1 MIFIICLLIVIILML
16 FLYIFILKKEIKR
29 IASRVGNV
37 RSEDSNALINKELE
51 EKNLVILIKEINNT
65 ISDINKK
72 EINMNIKTEEL
83 KKMITNTAHD
93 LRTPLTSAIGYIEL
107 IQDND
112 IAEEKKEKY
121 IQIILERLQKLSYLI
136 TNLFEFS
143 KMISNDNKIEM
154 KEENLIEIIEGCIA
168 NFYDDFIKEN
178 RQINFK
184 HKNSKVEII
193 TNKSLLARAFDNMII
208 NAYKHSKSNLDIEIF
223 EENGEVMIKFINKLE
238 DNNLDINLIFEKFY
252 TTDISRTNGNT
263 GLGLVIAKE
272 FIKLTNGN
280 ISAIKE
286 DGLLKMIVTI
296 TSANYVFPDM

>member
-1 MIFIICLLIVIILML
+1 MGFIICLLIIIILML

-29 IASRVGNV
+29 IANKVKIV
-37 RSEDSNALINKELE
+37 RNESSNTLINKELE
-51 EKNLVILIKEINNT
+51 EKNLAFLIKEINNT
-65 ISDINKK
+65 INEINKK

-107 IQDND
+107 IQTND
-112 IAEEKKEKY
+112 IIEDKKEKY
-121 IQIILERLQKLSYLI
+121 IQIVSERLQKLSYLI
-136 TNLFEFS
+136 TSLFEFS
-143 KMISNDNKIEM
+143 KIISNDNKIEM
-154 KEENLIEIIEGCIA
+154 KKENLIEIIEGCIA
-168 NFYDDFIKEN
+168 NSYDDFIKEN
-178 RQINFK
+178 RQINFS
-184 HKNSKVEII
+184 HKNSKTEII

-238 DNNLDINLIFEKFY
+238 DNNLDIDLIFEKFY

-263 GLGLVIAKE
+263 GLGLAIAKE
-272 FIKLTNGN
+272 FIELTSGN

-286 DGLLKMIVTI
+286 DGLLKMVVTF
-296 TSANYVFPDM
+296 TSDN

>member
-1 MIFIICLLIVIILML
+1 MVFIICLLIVIILML
-16 FLYIFILKKEIKR
+16 FLYIFTLKKEIKR
-29 IASRVGNV
+29 IASRVRNV

-51 EKNLVILIKEINNT
+51 EKNLLILIKEINNT

-72 EINMNIKTEEL
+72 EININIKTEEL

-107 IQDND
+107 IQNNN
-112 IAEEKKEKY
+112 IAEDKKEKY

-143 KMISNDNKIEM
+143 KIISNDNQIEM

-178 RQINFK
+178 RQINFS

-193 TNKSLLARAFDNMII
+193 TNRSLLTRAFDNMII

-223 EENGEVMIKFINKLE
+223 EENEEVIIKFINKLE
-238 DNNLDINLIFEKFY
+238 EDNLDIDLIFEKFY
-252 TTDISRTNGNT
+252 TTDISRTNGDT
-263 GLGLVIAKE
+263 GLGLAIAKE
-272 FIKLTNGN
+272 FIELTNGN

-286 DGLLKMIVTI
+286 NGLLKMIVTI
-296 TSANYVFPDM
+296 KRVN

>member
-1 MIFIICLLIVIILML
+1 MVFIICLLIVIILML
-16 FLYIFILKKEIKR
+16 FLYIFTLKKEIKR
-29 IASRVGNV
+29 IASRVRNV

-51 EKNLVILIKEINNT
+51 EKNLVILIKEINNI

-72 EINMNIKTEEL
+72 EININIKTEEL

-112 IAEEKKEKY
+112 ITEERKEKY

-143 KMISNDNKIEM
+143 KIISNDNQIEM

-168 NFYDDFIKEN
+168 NFYDDFVKEN
-178 RQINFK
+178 RQINFNN
-184 HKNSKVEII
+184 KNSKIEII
-193 TNKSLLARAFDNMII
+193 TNKSLLARSFDNMII
-208 NAYKHSKSNLDIEIF
+208 NAYKHSKSNLNIEIF
-223 EENGEVMIKFINKLE
+223 EKNGEIIIKFINKLE
-238 DNNLDINLIFEKFY
+238 DNNLDIDLIFEKFY

-263 GLGLVIAKE
+263 GLGLAIAKE
-272 FIKLTNGN
+272 FIELTSGN

-286 DGLLKMIVTI
+286 EGLLKMVVTL
-296 TSANYVFPDM
+296 TSAN

>member
-263 GLGLVIAKE
+263 GLGLAIAKE

-286 DGLLKMIVTI
+286 DGLLKMIVTFTNI
-296 TSANYVFPDM
+296 N